1 MRVMTATE
9 VARNL
14 SAVFDEVEHGE
25 RIIVTRGG
33 RRIAEISPTPVAN
46 GAAFREFVDR
56 WRRGVDPGFG
66 DDVLSVREESR
77 RNSELDSDP
86 WVK

>member
-9 VARNL
+9 VARSL

-46 GAAFREFVDR
+46 GAAFLEFVDR
-56 WRRGVDPGFG
+56 WRGGVDPSFG
-66 DDVLSVREESR
+66 DDVLAARQDSR

-86 WVK
+86 WAE